1 MKRKVLR
8 VGRPYIEDLQQ
19 EQGVRLC
26 VKIEIPEK
34 DGYILW
40 YETDAKYKDYLCT
53 ERSDGFVVN
62 LLLYA
67 MEHQLDIECDQCL
80 TERLYYQL
88 TEYLIPSISKNINKY
103 SPINILA
110 PLDSSPLSSANA
122 VGASLSGGVDSFYTL
137 LRHIDRKEISFNIT
151 HLTFFNA
158 GASGEFGGEEAR
170 TRYKE
175 RIEWIHDV
183 AEELGAEMICVDTNA
198 NELLHQNHEATHTFR
213 TLAIPL
219 LLQKLFAKYYFS
231 SGFSF
236 RDFEFDK
243 MDTAHYDLLNI
254 ECLSTDALTFYSSGG
269 ESTRLEKLEYIS
281 NFPVTYKR
289 LNVCVSEAVNCSHC
303 EKCARTMV
311 GLYAIEKLD
320 LYKDVF
326 DLDYFEKHKHKYLSD
341 SIKYLKSHDWPESYA
356 LLKESHK
363 LSIFDYCMGIPKLIF
378 YEGRKAIA
386 KNTLAKAIY
395 HKLKHKK

>member
-1 MKRKVLR
+1 MERKVLR

-19 EQGVRLC
+19 EQGARLC
-26 VKIEIPEK
+26 VKIDIPGKE
-34 DGYILW
+34 GYILW

-88 TEYLIPSISKNINKY
+88 TEYLIPSISKNIDKY
-103 SPINILA
+103 SLINILA

-137 LRHIDRKEISFNIT
+137 LRHINRKESSFNIT

-158 GASGEFGGEEAR
+158 GASGEFGGDEAR

-183 AEELGAEMICVDTNA
+183 AEELDAEMICVDTNA

-219 LLQKLFAKYYFS
+219 LLQKLFDKYYFS

-236 RDFEFDK
+236 RDFGFDK

-254 ECLSTDALTFYSSGG
+254 ECLSTDTLTFYSSGG

-281 NFPVTYKR
+281 NFPITYKR
-289 LNVCVSEAVNCSHC
+289 LNVCVSEAVNCSRC
-303 EKCARTMV
+303 EKCRRTIV
-311 GLYAIEKLD
+311 GLYAIGKLHLYEK
-320 LYKDVF
+320 VF
-326 DLDYFEKHKHKYLSD
+326 DINYFEQHKHKYISD
-341 SIKYLKSHDWPESYA
+341 SIKYLESHDWPDAYKK
-356 LLKESHK
+356 LKVDHK
-363 LSIFDYCMGIPKLIF
+363 ISILDYCLGIGKLMLH
-378 YEGRKAIA
+378 KVKTALS
-386 KNTLAKAIY
+386 KNLFLKSIY
-395 HKLKHKK
+395 HKLKK

>member
-1 MKRKVLR
+1 MAKDVLYI
-8 VGRPYIEDLQQ
+8 GKPYIENLTDQRKTRICVSIR
-19 EQGVRLC
+19 QGESEYV
-26 VKIEIPEK
+26 
-34 DGYILW
+34 LW
-40 YETDAKYKDYLCT
+40 YEVDDVYGPYLCT
-53 ERSDGFVVN
+53 ERADGFVVN

-67 MEHQLDIECDQCL
+67 MEHGLDIECDQCM

-88 TEYLIPSISKNINKY
+88 VEYLIPCISKNTRKY
-103 SPINILA
+103 HAISIKAALDESPIN
-110 PLDSSPLSSANA
+110 SAHA

-137 LRHIDRKEISFNIT
+137 LRHIKRKEKSLNIT

-158 GASGEFGGEEAR
+158 GASGEYGGDDAR
-170 TRYKE
+170 ERYQE
-175 RIEWIHDV
+175 RINWIKAV
-183 AEELGAEMICVDTNA
+183 AEELGKELLCVDTNA
-198 NELLHQNHEATHTFR
+198 NEYIKQNHEATHTFR

-219 LLQKLFAKYYFS
+219 ILQKLFSRYYFA
-231 SGFSF
+231 SGFPFQSFVF
-236 RDFEFDK
+236 RDD
-243 MDTAHYDLLNI
+243 DTACYDLLNVQ
-254 ECLSTDALTFYSSGG
+254 CLSTDTLTFYSSGG
-269 ESTRLEKLEYIS
+269 EATRLDKLRYIS
-281 NFPVTYKR
+281 EFPITYNR
-289 LNVCVSEAVNCSHC
+289 LNVCVADAVNCSRC

-311 GLYAIEKLD
+311 GLYAIGKLD
-320 LYKDVF
+320 LYKNVF